1 MKDIIANRNLISM
14 DTIYK
19 DVVVIGNG
27 PSGISLS
34 YMLAGN
40 WPYWSPAHI
49 QNHPDE
55 LLRARL
61 NYYDSQKSLVEHDL
75 FSLADGL
82 EGRSTNPVSL
92 LLDSLQHPGADLGMD
107 QLPCMVEYKFHPE
120 KEIDH
125 LVLGRGPPGGS
136 WHRMDPNLRTL
147 SLAAWM
153 SLPGLSF
160 ADWERTHP
168 PTVDPSVEQ
177 LAEPH
182 LLSNNHQHKN
192 PYLPSPPSP
201 LAVELNNCDGGV
213 KILKTNNLHGASI
226 NHSRKIL
233 IGSSSSN
240 FNDAC
245 ARCSE
250 LKRQQ
255 QPRQVS
261 LVCNRCRLAKNNNN
275 NSTLHANQNDIRQQ
289 QQQQNTIAY
298 EDPNGKVSVKLYPP
312 RRNLSLKRQLSKEV
326 ETRAL
331 ISRVAQY
338 YESYVE
344 EMKLGKFFMNDTI
357 VTTVLP
363 LDFSNVSGPIPERLR
378 GGRWIVSGFERNTNK
393 QFTVVCKNLVMA
405 NGASDLANRLGVKG
419 EGLEMPWVK
428 YELPHLERALE
439 KCDEEARSRLKPVLI
454 VGAGLSAAD
463 AVTICRS
470 SGIPVVHVY
479 RNRTAGLDKML
490 PGNVYPEYHEVHKM
504 MKDSSRK
511 YELYQALPEH
521 TIADLSQS
529 AINGPNGSHRVTV
542 QHLKTGEK
550 REIQV
555 SFVAILIGSRPD
567 MRFLSGVTNG
577 QANQH
582 DAGFVLKNTVAET
595 GLCENRGI
603 QPVAIWSLTEQLLSS
618 RLGRKLFWLKNIC
631 AKCRHLNVCD
641 RARYKHY
648 QQTGTGALD
657 GAKKQPTCNHYP
669 GLFGKSCECTLPTA
683 TVISDH
689 QAAATGLGLGEDPSK
704 AIDCKNNPIDVDKY
718 SNSVLRSAH
727 KGLYAMGPLVGDNF
741 VRFIPG
747 GALSIT
753 SAMHKLTEND

>member
-1 MKDIIANRNLISM
+1 MKDIIASRNLISM
-14 DTIYK
+14 DTLYK
-19 DVVVIGNG
+19 DVVIIGNG

-40 WPYWSPAHI
+40 WPYWSPDQI
-49 QNHPDE
+49 QSHPDE

-92 LLDSLQHPGADLGMD
+92 LLDSLQHPCADLGME
-107 QLPCMVEYKFHPE
+107 LPCMVEYKYHPE

-153 SLPGLSF
+153 SLPGLPY

-168 PTVDPSVEQ
+168 PTVDPSSPVDP
-177 LAEPH
+177 AGAA
-182 LLSNNHQHKN
+182 LSNNNHLQHNHNNQN
-192 PYLPSPPSP
+192 PYLPPS
-201 LAVELNNCDGGV
+201 DGGV
-213 KILKTNNLHGASI
+213 KILKTNNQHGASI
-226 NHSRKIL
+226 NQSRKIL
-233 IGSSSSN
+233 IGSSNVSSSSN
-240 FNDAC
+240 FNDSPC

-255 QPRQVS
+255 QQNPRQVS
-261 LVCNRCRLAKNNNN
+261 LTQCNRCRQ
-275 NSTLHANQNDIRQQ
+275 NQQHQQ
-289 QQQQNTIAY
+289 QQQTIAY

-338 YESYVE
+338 YESYVD
-344 EMKLGKFFMNDTI
+344 EMGLGKFFMNDTI

-378 GGRWIVSGFERNTNK
+378 GGRWIVSGFDRNTSK

-439 KCDEEARSRLKPVLI
+439 NCDEEARSRLKPVLI

-504 MKDSSRK
+504 MKDAGRR

-521 TIADLSQS
+521 TIVDLAQ
-529 AINGPNGSHRVTV
+529 GPNGSHRVTV

-550 REIQV
+550 REVEV
-555 SFVAILIGSRPD
+555 SFCAILIGSRPD
-567 MRFLSGVTNG
+567 LRFFSGVASAG
-577 QANQH
+577 GPQQVSQEVGKGGAL
-582 DAGFVLKNTVAET
+582 DAESGV
-595 GLCENRGI
+595 CENRGI
-603 QPVAIWSLTEQLLSS
+603 QPVAVWSLTEQLLTS

-648 QQTGTGALD
+648 QQTGTGGVGALKPQ
-657 GAKKQPTCNHYP
+657 GCAHYS

-683 TVISDH
+683 TPVPAASVTDH
-689 QAAATGLGLGEDPSK
+689 QSATGLGLGEDPAK
-704 AIDCKNNPIDVDKY
+704 PIDCKNNPIDVDKY
-718 SNSVLRSAH
+718 TNAVLRSPH

-753 SAMHKLTEND
+753 SALHKLLTEND

>member
-1 MKDIIANRNLISM
+1 MKDIIANKNLINK
-14 DTIYK
+14 DTIIK
-19 DVVVIGNG
+19 DVVIIGNG

-40 WPYWSPAHI
+40 WPYWSPEKI
-49 QNHPDE
+49 QKHPDE

-61 NYYDSQKSLVEHDL
+61 NYYDAQKSLVEHDL

-92 LLDSLQHPGADLGMD
+92 LLDSLQHPCADLGME
-107 QLPCMVEYKFHPE
+107 LPCMVEYKYHPE

-147 SLAAWM
+147 SLSAWM
-153 SLPGLSF
+153 SLPGLPF
-160 ADWERTHP
+160 ADWEKTHP
-168 PTVDPSVEQ
+168 PTLDPTDLPSFVTTNNTSTSKSNTY
-177 LAEPH
+177 H
-182 LLSNNHQHKN
+182 TYNNHS
-192 PYLPSPPSP
+192 YLTPPAGS
-201 LAVELNNCDGGV
+201 EEGV
-213 KILKTNNLHGASI
+213 KILKSNNHHGASI
-226 NHSRKIL
+226 NRNRKIL
-233 IGSSSSN
+233 IGSSNSN
-240 FNDAC
+240 ASNYSNSNSNRCD
-245 ARCSE
+245 RCSE
-250 LKRQQ
+250 LNRLQLHKV
-255 QPRQVS
+255 P
-261 LVCNRCRLAKNNNN
+261 LVCNRCRKNNNN
-275 NSTLHANQNDIRQQ
+275 NSILLENQNNLLQDS
-289 QQQQNTIAY
+289 IAY
-298 EDPNGKVSVKLYPP
+298 EERRGKVNVKLCPP

-344 EMKLGKFFMNDTI
+344 EMNLSRYFMKDTI

-363 LDFSNVSGPIPERLR
+363 LDFSVVSDPAVPEKLKT
-378 GGRWIVSGFERNTNK
+378 GRWIVSGFNRITNK
-393 QFTVVCKNLVMA
+393 QFTLVCRNLVMA
-405 NGASDLANRLGVKG
+405 NGASDLANRLGIRG

-439 KCDEEARSRLKPVLI
+439 RYDDDGRSRLKPVLI

-504 MKDSSRK
+504 MKDSSQK
-511 YELYQALPEH
+511 YELYSPLPEH
-521 TIADLSQS
+521 TIVDLSQ
-529 AINGPNGSHRVTV
+529 GHGVHRVTV

-550 REIQV
+550 REMEV
-555 SFVAILIGSRPD
+555 SFCAILIGSKPD
-567 MRFLSGVTNG
+567 LRFAANLSKETSDEFLQKQSPALTVTE
-577 QANQH
+577 H
-582 DAGFVLKNTVAET
+582 DV
-595 GLCENRGI
+595 CENRGVS
-603 QPVAIWSLTEQLLSS
+603 PVAFWSLAEHLLTSS
-618 RLGRKLFWLKNIC
+618 FGRKLFWLKNIC
-631 AKCRHLNVCD
+631 DKCRHLNVCD
-641 RARYKHY
+641 RGRYKNYH
-648 QQTGTGALD
+648 QTGNGPND
-657 GAKKQPTCNHYP
+657 AKKFGNCNHLSVL
-669 GLFGKSCECTLPTA
+669 GRACECTLPVA
-683 TVISDH
+683 IPAVIGDYQTNAS
-689 QAAATGLGLGEDPSK
+689 GLGLGEDPTK
-704 AIDCKNNPIDVDKY
+704 PIDCKNNPIDVDKY
-718 SNSVLRSAH
+718 TNAVLRSAH

-753 SAMHKLTEND
+753 SAMHKRTEND

>member
-1 MKDIIANRNLISM
+1 MKDIIASRNLISM

-19 DVVVIGNG
+19 DVVIIGNG

-40 WPYWSPAHI
+40 WPYWSPAQI

-92 LLDSLQHPGADLGMD
+92 LLDSLQHPCADLGME
-107 QLPCMVEYKFHPE
+107 LPCMVEYKYHPE

-168 PTVDPSVEQ
+168 PTVDPSP
-177 LAEPH
+177 LSADPTT
-182 LLSNNHQHKN
+182 LSNNHNLLHHHQNN
-192 PYLPSPPSP
+192 PYLPS
-201 LAVELNNCDGGV
+201 DGGV
-213 KILKTNNLHGASI
+213 KILKTNNQHGASI
-226 NHSRKIL
+226 NHNRKIL
-233 IGSSSSN
+233 IGSSNVSSNGN
-240 FNDAC
+240 FNDSMSSC
-245 ARCSE
+245 VRCSE

-255 QPRQVS
+255 QNPRQVP
-261 LVCNRCRLAKNNNN
+261 LVCNRCRLAAKN
-275 NSTLHANQNDIRQQ
+275 QPQQ
-289 QQQQNTIAY
+289 QQQTIAY
-298 EDPNGKVSVKLYPP
+298 EDPNGKVNVKLFPP
-312 RRNLSLKRQLSKEV
+312 RRNLALKRQLSKEV

-338 YESYVE
+338 YESYVD

-363 LDFSNVSGPIPERLR
+363 LDFANASGPIPEKLR
-378 GGRWIVSGFERNTNK
+378 GGRWIVSGFDRNTNK

-439 KCDEEARSRLKPVLI
+439 SCDEEARSRLKPVLI

-490 PGNVYPEYHEVHKM
+490 PGSVYPEYHEVHKM
-504 MKDSSRK
+504 MKDAGRK

-521 TIADLSQS
+521 TIADLSQLS
-529 AINGPNGSHRVTV
+529 GPDGSHRVTV
-542 QHLKTGEK
+542 QHLKSGEK
-550 REIQV
+550 REIEV
-555 SFVAILIGSRPD
+555 SFCAILIGSRPD
-567 MRFLSGVTNG
+567 LRFMSGVVPG
-577 QANQH
+577 QQVKVEESRLVSKNL
-582 DAGFVLKNTVAET
+582 DAESGI
-595 GLCENRGI
+595 CENRGM

-648 QQTGTGALD
+648 QQTGNGGL
-657 GAKKQPTCNHYP
+657 KQSGCNHYP

-683 TVISDH
+683 VPVAAIADH

-704 AIDCKNNPIDVDKY
+704 PIDCKNNPIDVDKY
-718 SNSVLRSAH
+718 TNAVLRSPH

>member
-1 MKDIIANRNLISM
+1 MKDIIASRNLISM

-19 DVVVIGNG
+19 DVVIIGNG

-40 WPYWSPAHI
+40 WPYWSPDQI

-92 LLDSLQHPGADLGMD
+92 LLDSLQHPCADLGME
-107 QLPCMVEYKFHPE
+107 LPCMVEYKHHPE

-153 SLPGLSF
+153 SLPGLPF

-168 PTVDPSVEQ
+168 PTVDPSPAVDP
-177 LAEPH
+177 AA
-182 LLSNNHQHKN
+182 LSNNNHLHHHHNQN
-192 PYLPSPPSP
+192 PYLPPS
-201 LAVELNNCDGGV
+201 DGGV
-213 KILKTNNLHGASI
+213 KILKTNNQHGASI

-233 IGSSSSN
+233 IGSSVSSSGN
-240 FNDAC
+240 FNEPSPC

-255 QPRQVS
+255 NPRQVS
-261 LVCNRCRLAKNNNN
+261 LTQCNRCR
-275 NSTLHANQNDIRQQ
+275 QNQQ
-289 QQQQNTIAY
+289 QQTIAY

-312 RRNLSLKRQLSKEV
+312 RRNLALKRQLSKEV

-338 YESYVE
+338 YESYVD
-344 EMKLGKFFMNDTI
+344 EMGLGKFFMNDTI

-363 LDFSNVSGPIPERLR
+363 LDFSHVSGPIPERLR
-378 GGRWIVSGFERNTNK
+378 GGRWIVSGFDRHTSK

-439 KCDEEARSRLKPVLI
+439 SCDEEARSRLKPVLI

-504 MKDSSRK
+504 MKDAGRRF
-511 YELYQALPEH
+511 ELYQALPEH
-521 TIADLSQS
+521 TIADLTQ
-529 AINGPNGSHRVTV
+529 GPNGSHRVTV
-542 QHLKTGEK
+542 QQLKTGER
-550 REIQV
+550 REIEV
-555 SFVAILIGSRPD
+555 SFCAILIGSRPD
-567 MRFLSGVTNG
+567 LRFLSAGVTTS
-577 QANQH
+577 
-582 DAGFVLKNTVAET
+582 AGGHQQQVSHEQVGKGGVDVEV
-595 GLCENRGI
+595 CENRGI

-648 QQTGTGALD
+648 QQTGTGGLKPQ
-657 GAKKQPTCNHYP
+657 GCNHYA
-669 GLFGKSCECTLPTA
+669 GVFGKSCECTLPTA
-683 TVISDH
+683 TPVSAIADH
-689 QAAATGLGLGEDPSK
+689 QSATGLGLGEDPAK
-704 AIDCKNNPIDVDKY
+704 PIDCKNNPIDVDKY
-718 SNSVLRSAH
+718 TNAVLRSPH

-753 SAMHKLTEND
+753 SALHKLLTEND

>member
-1 MKDIIANRNLISM
+1 MKDIIASRNLISM

-19 DVVVIGNG
+19 DVVIIGNG

-40 WPYWSPAHI
+40 WPYWSPAQI

-92 LLDSLQHPGADLGMD
+92 LLDSLQHPCADLGME
-107 QLPCMVEYKFHPE
+107 LPCMVEYKYHPE

-160 ADWERTHP
+160 ADWERSHP
-168 PTVDPSVEQ
+168 PTVDPLSP
-177 LAEPH
+177 LDDPTT
-182 LLSNNHQHKN
+182 LSNNHNLLHHNHQNN
-192 PYLPSPPSP
+192 PYLPS
-201 LAVELNNCDGGV
+201 DGGV
-213 KILKTNNLHGASI
+213 KILKTNNQHGASI
-226 NHSRKIL
+226 NHNRKIL
-233 IGSSSSN
+233 IGSSNVSSNSN
-240 FNDAC
+240 FNDSTSVSPC

-255 QPRQVS
+255 NPRQVT
-261 LVCNRCRLAKNNNN
+261 LVCNRCRLANKNNQPQQ
-275 NSTLHANQNDIRQQ
+275 HQQ
-289 QQQQNTIAY
+289 QTIAY
-298 EDPNGKVSVKLYPP
+298 EDPNGKVNVKLYPP

-338 YESYVE
+338 YESYVD

-363 LDFSNVSGPIPERLR
+363 LDFSNVSGPQIPEKLR
-378 GGRWIVSGFERNTNK
+378 GGRWIVSGFDRNTNK

-439 KCDEEARSRLKPVLI
+439 ACDEEARSRLKPVLI

-490 PGNVYPEYHEVHKM
+490 PGSVYPEYHEVHKM
-504 MKDSSRK
+504 MKDAGRK

-521 TIADLSQS
+521 TIADLSQLS
-529 AINGPNGSHRVTV
+529 GPGGSHRVTV
-542 QHLKTGEK
+542 QHLKSGEK
-550 REIQV
+550 REIEV
-555 SFVAILIGSRPD
+555 SFCAILIGSRPD
-567 MRFLSGVTNG
+567 LRFLSGVVPG
-577 QANQH
+577 QQVKVEESRLVSKNM
-582 DAGFVLKNTVAET
+582 DAESGI
-595 GLCENRGI
+595 CENRGM

-648 QQTGTGALD
+648 QQTGTGGL
-657 GAKKQPTCNHYP
+657 KQSGCNHYP

-683 TVISDH
+683 VPVAAIADN
-689 QAAATGLGLGEDPSK
+689 QAAATGLGLGEDPTK
-704 AIDCKNNPIDVDKY
+704 PIDCKNNPIDVDKY
-718 SNSVLRSAH
+718 TNAVLRSPH